1 MNFFAKEIKLI
12 NIEEELQNS
21 YLDYAM
27 SVIIG
32 RALPDVRDGLKPV
45 HRRILYAMYV
55 LGNTWNKSYKKSA
68 RIVGDVIGKY
78 HPHGDNAVYDTIVR
92 LAQNFSLR
100 YPLIK
105 GQGNFGSID
114 GDSAAA
120 MRYTEIKMSKISQEI
135 INDLEKNTVNFLSN
149 YDDTEKIPEIMPT
162 KIPNLLI
169 NGSSGIAV
177 GMTTNIPPHNITEVI
192 NACLAY
198 IKNNTITIKELM
210 NYIPGPDFPTAGIIY
225 GINEIKNA
233 YNTGKGK
240 IFLRG
245 RIKIIK
251 NKQKKYKKIIIHELP
266 YQINKSKLIEK
277 IAYLIKE
284 KKIQGIKTLRD
295 ESDKDGIRILIK
307 IKKDISINVIL
318 NNLYKLT
325 PLQTTFSIK
334 MVSLYKGKPTLM
346 SLKNI
351 IKAFISHRREVVIR
365 RTNYEINKARSK
377 AHILEGLIVALLNIK
392 EIIKII
398 RSSKESETIKNKIYL
413 QSWKIPN
420 IFQIFNLQEKKT
432 LNIYLNNSNLIKFN
446 DNYHFSYT
454 QIIAILELKLNKLT
468 NLEHKKLCIEYENLI
483 YKISNLMKI
492 IEDYEYLM
500 KVIYNELVLVKKE
513 FGDNRK
519 TEIILNKN
527 NNSIIQKKDLINHEK
542 VIITLSYQGYIKY
555 QKITE
560 YNLQHRGGKGKI
572 AVKLK
577 DNDFI
582 YKILIAYTHDQ
593 ILCFSNKGYL
603 FWLKVYDIPEANR
616 YAKGK
621 PIINFIPL
629 KNNET
634 INTFIA
640 INNYTNYSDLVM
652 VTSQGKI
659 KKTNLNKFNKPRSN
673 GIIAIK
679 LKKNDTLIGV
689 SPINKNDKIMLFSSL
704 GKVVKFHESEIKSMG
719 RNTIG
724 VKGISF
730 LNKKKDYVVSLI
742 VLNHKFKKNIFTI
755 TENGYGKCTNN
766 EKFPTKSRA
775 TKGIIS
781 MKINQRN
788 GKLAGSLKVTDNNQ
802 VIIITN
808 MGKLIR
814 INISE
819 IYVVGRNT
827 KGVIIIKTKC
837 NEKVIGLQKI

>member
-1 MNFFAKEIKLI
+1 MNSFAKEIKLI
-12 NIEEELQNS
+12 NIEEELKSS
-21 YLDYAM
+21 YIDYAM
-27 SVIIG
+27 SVIVG

-45 HRRILYAMYV
+45 HRRILYAMYI

-92 LAQNFSLR
+92 LAQSFSLR
-100 YPLIK
+100 YPLIH

-135 INDLEKNTVNFLSN
+135 INDLEKNTVNFLPN
-149 YDDTEKIPEIMPT
+149 YDGTEKIPEIMPT

-177 GMTTNIPPHNITEVI
+177 GMTTNIPPHNIIEVI

-198 IKNNTITIKELM
+198 IKNNDIKIKELM

-225 GINEIKNA
+225 GINEIENA
-233 YNTGKGK
+233 YITGKGK

-245 RIKIIK
+245 RIKTIK
-251 NKQKKYKKIIIHELP
+251 DKKKKYKTIIIYELP
-266 YQINKSKLIEK
+266 YQVNKSKLIEK
-277 IAYLIKE
+277 IANLIKE

-295 ESDKDGIRILIK
+295 ESDKDGIRILIR
-307 IKKDISINVIL
+307 IKKDTSINVIL
-318 NNLYKLT
+318 NTLYKLT

-351 IKAFISHRREVVIR
+351 IKAFISHRREIVIR
-365 RTNYEINKARSK
+365 RTNYEIKKSRIK

-392 EIIKII
+392 KIIKII
-398 RSSKESETIKNKIYL
+398 RSSKISETLKNKIYL

-432 LNIYLNNSNLIKFN
+432 LNIYLTNSNLIKFN
-446 DNYHFSYT
+446 DNYHFSYK
-454 QIIAILELKLNKLT
+454 QITAILDLKLNKLT

-483 YKISNLMKI
+483 YKISNLTKI
-492 IEDYEYLM
+492 IENYEYLM
-500 KVIYNELVLVKKE
+500 KVIYNELILIKKE
-513 FGDNRK
+513 FGDKRK
-519 TEIILNKN
+519 TEIISN
-527 NNSIIQKKDLINHEK
+527 NHSIIQKKDLINHEK
-542 VIITLSYQGYIKY
+542 VIITLSHQGYIKY

-572 AVKLK
+572 AIKLK

-582 YKILIAYTHDQ
+582 SKILIAYTHDN

-603 FWLKVYDIPEANR
+603 YWLKVYNIPEANR
-616 YAKGK
+616 YAKGR
-621 PIINFIPL
+621 PIINLIPL
-629 KNNET
+629 KNNEI
-634 INTFIA
+634 INTFIV
-640 INNYTNYSDLVM
+640 INNYKDNFSLIM
-652 VTSQGKI
+652 VTAQGKV
-659 KKTNLNKFNKPRSN
+659 KKTNLNKFNKPRYN

-679 LKKNDTLIGV
+679 LKKNDTLIAV
-689 SPINKNDKIMLFSSL
+689 SIIQQNDKIMIFSSL
-704 GKVVKFHESEIKSMG
+704 GKVVKFNESQIKSIG
-719 RNTIG
+719 RNTVG

-730 LNKKKDYVVSLI
+730 LKKKKDYVVSLI
-742 VLNHKFKKNIFTI
+742 IIKSNFQKNIFTI

-766 EKFPTKSRA
+766 KAFPTKSRS

-781 MKINQRN
+781 MKINNRN
-788 GKLAGSLKVTDNNQ
+788 GKLVDALKVKDNDQ
-802 VIIITN
+802 VMIITN
-808 MGKLIR
+808 MGTLIR

-819 IYVVGRNT
+819 ICVVGRNT
-827 KGVIIIKTKC
+827 KGVIIIKTKL
-837 NEKVIGLQKI
+837 NEKVVSIQKI

>member
-1 MNFFAKEIKLI
+1 MNSFAKEIKLI
-12 NIEEELQNS
+12 NIEEELKNS

-45 HRRILYAMYV
+45 HRRILYAMYI

-92 LAQNFSLR
+92 LAQDFSLR
-100 YPLIK
+100 YPLIN

-149 YDDTEKIPEIMPT
+149 YDGTEKIPEIMPT

-198 IKNNTITIKELM
+198 INNNTITIKELM
-210 NYIPGPDFPTAGIIY
+210 NYIPGPDFPTSGIIY
-225 GINEIKNA
+225 GIDEIEKA
-233 YNTGKGK
+233 YSTGKGK

-245 RIKIIK
+245 RVKILKDIEK
-251 NKQKKYKKIIIHELP
+251 RYKTIIIYELP

-277 IAYLIKE
+277 IANLIKE

-295 ESDKDGIRILIK
+295 ESDKDGIRILIR
-307 IKKDISINVIL
+307 IKQDISVNVIL

-334 MVSLYKGKPTLM
+334 MVSLHKGKPTLM

-351 IKAFISHRREVVIR
+351 IKAFISHRREIVIR
-365 RTNYEINKARSK
+365 RTHYEINKARNK

-398 RSSKESETIKNKIYL
+398 RSSKILENIKEQIYL
-413 QSWKIPN
+413 KSWKIPN
-420 IFQIFNLQEKKT
+420 IFEIFNLQEKKT
-432 LNIYLNNSNLIKFN
+432 LNIYLTNSNLIKFN
-446 DNYHFSYT
+446 DNYHFSYK
-454 QIIAILELKLNKLT
+454 QIIAILELKLHKLT
-468 NLEHKKLCIEYENLI
+468 HLEHKKLCMEYENLI
-483 YKISNLMKI
+483 YKITNLIKI
-492 IEDYEYLM
+492 INKYESLM
-500 KVIYNELVLVKKE
+500 KVIYDELTLIKKE
-513 FGDNRK
+513 FKDNRK
-519 TEIILNKN
+519 TEIILNK

-560 YNLQHRGGKGKI
+560 YNIQHRGGKGKL

-582 YKILIAYTHDQ
+582 HKILIADTHDN
-593 ILCFSNKGYL
+593 ILCFSNKGHLY
-603 FWLKVYDIPEANR
+603 WLKVYDIPEANR

-629 KNNET
+629 KKEET
-634 INTFIA
+634 INVFLV
-640 INNYTNYSDLVM
+640 INNYTNNSNLIM
-652 VTSQGKI
+652 ATAKGKV

-679 LKKNDTLIGV
+679 IKKNDSLIGV
-689 SPINKNDKIMLFSSL
+689 SIVNKNDKIMLFSSL
-704 GKVVKFHESEIKSMG
+704 GKVVKFNESQIKSMG

-724 VKGISF
+724 VKGINF
-730 LNKKKDYVVSLI
+730 LKKRKDYVVSLI
-742 VLNHKFKKNIFTI
+742 VIKQKFQKNIFTI

-766 EKFPTKSRA
+766 KNFPIKSRS

-781 MKINQRN
+781 MKINKRN
-788 GKLAGSLKVTDNNQ
+788 GKLIGSLRVRDNDQ
-802 VIIITN
+802 IIIITN
-808 MGKLIR
+808 MGTLIR

-819 IYVVGRNT
+819 ICVVGRNT
-827 KGVIIIKTKC
+827 KGVIIIKTKI